1 MVKRLNIGGDTAES
15 NSVTPFPVQNKTVL
29 PPVFEEP
36 SFGAPVA
43 ASNPPPAIVATN
55 IEPGKL
61 PVTMEELGK
70 MGAQEQTQVAAVTS
84 RITGVAKTSDMDEMG
99 KLINNTILAA
109 KGYDPD
115 NLFKGGFL
123 GFFKAKSQQIRQKF
137 DTVDQSVDRIV
148 AEVDNRISLFR
159 QRVQDLEQ
167 LAVANKQYHDA
178 LTPQIEQIQQMAH
191 WMDGN
196 VPTADP
202 NDPLS
207 AQFVQSWITVAG
219 FAHKR
224 ADDLRRA
231 QVLSQMQ
238 AAQIEQMKTNSSA
251 LAQKFADIKVTTIP
265 AMKNTFV
272 LYVINMEQKK
282 GAEMSDQI
290 DNLSDQAFKRN
301 AELLGQNTTAI
312 HTSLTRS
319 AISMEALQAN
329 YNAITKSLDE
339 VARIQTE
346 MKQRIASE
354 APQLEQLSRDVTAT
368 VTRVR

>member
-1 MVKRLNIGGDTAES
+1 MVKPLNLDGQSTPKSAPTLTPTA
-15 NSVTPFPVQNKTVL
+15 PAQ
-29 PPVFEEP
+29 P
-36 SFGAPVA
+36 SFAPSLNAPAFSAPV
-43 ASNPPPAIVATN
+43 PVPAGQQ
-55 IEPGKL
+55 PKL
-61 PVTMEELGK
+61 PATMEEIGK
-70 MGAQEQTQVAAVTS
+70 MGSTEQTQVAAVTS

-99 KLINNTILAA
+99 ALINKTILAA

-137 DTVDQSVDRIV
+137 DTVDGSVERIV
-148 AEVDNRISLFR
+148 VEVDKKIGHFR

-167 LAVANKQYHDA
+167 LAVANRQYHDA
-178 LTPQIEQIQQMAH
+178 LGPQIVKLNEMAD
-191 WMDGN
+191 WMDAN
-196 VPTADP
+196 IPTADP

-219 FAHKR
+219 FARKR
-224 ADDLRRA
+224 GDDLRRA
-231 QVLSQMQ
+231 QVLAQMQ

-282 GAEMSDQI
+282 GAEMADSI

-312 HTSLTRS
+312 HTSLNRS

-329 YNAITKSLDE
+329 YQAITKSLDE
-339 VARIQTE
+339 VARLQTE
-346 MKQRIASE
+346 MKQRIATE
-354 APQLEQLSRDVTAT
+354 APQLEQLSKDVTAT